1 MENFP
6 FNITVMPRKKTWINN
21 SKIHIFT
28 GALFVKKGT
37 TPKMVLINV
46 EKNVGITSR
55 LTLRP
60 KRRCRSANYHK
71 LLDPGWKTGQFE
83 AVFCL
88 YTENRR

>member
-46 EKNVGITSR
+46 EKNVGFIVQGMSDIQLFHSVF
-55 LTLRP
+55 LTILSP
-60 KRRCRSANYHK
+60 F
-71 LLDPGWKTGQFE
+71 PGKMKYF
-83 AVFCL
+83 L
-88 YTENRR
+88 S